1 MSDMTIY
8 SSPIAGDVIS
18 NDSGKSTIEMEG
30 FLKILAAELQNQDP
44 LNAGDSTQY
53 LQQMLQFTS
62 LEQME
67 NLSKSVENM
76 FLSQKFEQGSLMI
89 GKTAKIALN
98 GGTYKTGQ
106 VSSVNLADG
115 KVYVVVDGDKYAID
129 DVVELSPGESE

>member
-1 MSDMTIY
+1 MSDIGIY

-18 NDSGKSTIEMEG
+18 NDSGKSTIEMGG

-98 GGTYKTGQ
+98 DGTYKTGQ
-106 VSSVNLADG
+106 VSSVNLING
-115 KVYVVVDGDKYAID
+115 NVYVVVDDDKYAID